1 MKNKG
6 QAAIEF
12 IFIVLLIVVYL
23 FSVTRPII
31 ESSQGIIEDIDTIT
45 RSNNE
50 AKKIVNSVKRVSMLG
65 TGSVETVQLFI
76 PVDGEVGCYPDGTI
90 GFKAKINQRT
100 LNGTPINQ
108 PVGLCP
114 NNLCDKNFSLP
125 SVAITCMYGAPI
137 SGTQKFKIAKTD
149 SGVSIGPAV

>member
-1 MKNKG
+1 MKSKG

-23 FSVTRPII
+23 FSVTKPII

-65 TGSVETVQLFI
+65 TGSIETIQLFI
-76 PVDGEVGCYPDGTI
+76 PVNGEVGCYNDGNI

-100 LNGTPINQ
+100 LDGTSINP

-125 SVAITCMYGAPI
+125 SVNVTCMYDAPTK
-137 SGTQKFKIAKTD
+137 GTQKFKIVKTD
-149 SGVSIGPAV
+149 SGVSIGPA